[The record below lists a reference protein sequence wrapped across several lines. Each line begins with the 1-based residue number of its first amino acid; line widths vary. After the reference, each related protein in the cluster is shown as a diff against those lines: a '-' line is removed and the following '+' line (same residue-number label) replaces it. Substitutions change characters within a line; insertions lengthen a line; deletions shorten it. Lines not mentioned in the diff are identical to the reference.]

1 MKKIAFI
8 FFFIFVIIKLG
19 IAGVGS
25 NQDSLNFDSSSVI
38 KNDLSTKQKLVIAGL
53 VAQQAGSLA
62 LEYKW
67 WWEGD
72 YHSFAIKNDGG
83 FNNYS
88 LGIDKVGHFYT
99 SYMYSNLLY
108 ELMKWGD
115 FSEQK
120 CNFYSTLLPFAW
132 ALSIEIGDGFATQF
146 AFSPQDLLANSL
158 GIGYAYAQRKIP
170 YLQNFKFK
178 FSYFPGQ
185 YYRQNNYQN
194 WSLTA
199 DYNGHIY
206 WLSADVHNILPNTAK
221 AYWPKYLNLAF
232 GYGIQNFAEINAYK
246 DQGYQLQREFFIGLD
261 YNLAAIPTK
270 NKTAKAA
277 RNMVDFYHFPAPGFK
292 KTGNGNWQAQILLL
306 N

>member
-88 LGIDKVGHFYT
+88 FKRRRQ
-99 SYMYSNLLY
+99 SAM
-108 ELMKWGD
+108 
-115 FSEQK
+115 
-120 CNFYSTLLPFAW
+120 
-132 ALSIEIGDGFATQF
+132 
-146 AFSPQDLLANSL
+146 
-158 GIGYAYAQRKIP
+158 
-170 YLQNFKFK
+170 LQ
-178 FSYFPGQ
+178 
-185 YYRQNNYQN
+185 
-194 WSLTA
+194 LE
-199 DYNGHIY
+199 Y
-206 WLSADVHNILPNTAK
+206 WRIFCL
-221 AYWPKYLNLAF
+221 YLNSNSMECYSF
-232 GYGIQNFAEINAYK
+232 GLRGVCWGSREYGFHGMGGGSRHVN
-246 DQGYQLQREFFIGLD
+246 
-261 YNLAAIPTK
+261 TK
-270 NKTAKAA
+270 LTCEC
-277 RNMVDFYHFPAPGFK
+277 
-292 KTGNGNWQAQILLL
+292 
-306 N
+306 